1 MYGHT
6 DLKSGVLVEL
16 EGVPY
21 RVVEYSH
28 AAMGRGGAVVRTKLK
43 NLLTGGVIERTFRTA
58 DKIAP
63 AHIDRREV
71 QYLYAEGD
79 TMHFMHQESY
89 EQEAV
94 DRTVLGEQSRFMAEG
109 STITLL
115 NFSGKIIGMEM
126 PNSVF
131 LKVTHTEPGIKG
143 DTVSATLKPATVET
157 GVTVMVPLFINEG
170 TVIKVDTRTGQY
182 LERQK

>member
-6 DLKSGVLVEL
+6 DLKTGTLVEI

-28 AAMGRGGAVVRTKLK
+28 AAMGRGGAVVRAKMK
-43 NLLTGGVIERTFRTA
+43 NLLNGSVIEKTFRSA
-58 DKIAP
+58 DKISP
-63 AHIDRREV
+63 ATIDRREV
-71 QYLYAEGD
+71 QFLYAEGD
-79 TMHFMHQESY
+79 TMHFMNQETY

-94 DRTVLGEQSRFMAEG
+94 SKDVLGDQSKFIAEG
-109 STITLL
+109 STISLL
-115 NFSGKIIGMEM
+115 SFSGRIIGMEM
-126 PNSVF
+126 PNNVY
-131 LKVTHTEPGIKG
+131 LKVIHTEPGIKG
-143 DTVSATLKPATVET
+143 DTVSTTLKPATVET

-170 TVIKVDTRTGQY
+170 TVIKVDTRTGAY